1 MIKTNLLFF
10 FGIFSIIFSTLIPW
24 FINPVI
30 SLFFLL
36 LFIIFIF
43 CFLIVLNI
51 EYLALTFLMV
61 YGGAILILFVFLI
74 LLTIKDF
81 SLNSNYFYIPDF
93 IYLFIYFLLLNSM
106 TLVIKNSFKI
116 NILFYKDYYNNS
128 LQFLLNNNLQN
139 YIYFLKY
146 KTNDI
151 YIISDLLYSKYFFFL
166 LCVIFILYFSM
177 ISSIALIKLFL
188 KSNK

>member
-1 MIKTNLLFF
+1 
-10 FGIFSIIFSTLIPW
+10 
-24 FINPVI
+24 
-30 SLFFLL
+30 
-36 LFIIFIF
+36 
-43 CFLIVLNI
+43 
-51 EYLALTFLMV
+51 MV

-93 IYLFIYFLLLNSM
+93 FYIVIYFLLLNSM
-106 TLVIKNSFKI
+106 ILIIKNSFKT
-116 NILFYKDYYNNS
+116 NFLFYKEYYNNS
-128 LQFLLNNNLQN
+128 LEFLLNNNLQN

-151 YIISDLLYSKYFFFL
+151 YIISDLLYTKYYFFL

-177 ISSIALIKLFL
+177 VSSIALIKLFL
-188 KSNK
+188 KASK